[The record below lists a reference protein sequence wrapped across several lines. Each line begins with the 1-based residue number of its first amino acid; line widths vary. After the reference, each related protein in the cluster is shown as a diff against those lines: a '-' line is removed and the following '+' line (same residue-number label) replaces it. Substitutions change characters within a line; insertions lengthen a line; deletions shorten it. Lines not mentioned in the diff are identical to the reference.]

1 MSVTVAIRDAML
13 ASAHAKSVET
23 EDWRDG
29 RGVCA
34 MARFVVDGIHLGLEL
49 REYPAEIKPGV
60 VGVFG
65 ADYLLETLPQE
76 DYGVDYMEAYGV
88 HDDADDWKPTPAPV
102 VAARSIV
109 KRLTL
114 TRAQSKAQQD
124 ADLDAMVRGRRG

>member
-49 REYPAEIKPGV
+49 REYPAETKPV
-60 VGVFG
+60 VG
-65 ADYLLETLPQE
+65 AEYLPQE
-76 DYGVDYMEAYGV
+76 DYGVDYLEAYGV
-88 HDDADDWKPTPAPV
+88 QVVMDDWKPTPAPV